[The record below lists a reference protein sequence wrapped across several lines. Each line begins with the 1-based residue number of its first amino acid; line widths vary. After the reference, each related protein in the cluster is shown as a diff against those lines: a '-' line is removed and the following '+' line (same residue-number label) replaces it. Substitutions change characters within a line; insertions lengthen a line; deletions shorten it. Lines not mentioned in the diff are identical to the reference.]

1 MRSLEDV
8 KVRIKCLGCR
18 TNIYEAE
25 AIADSFRNE
34 GAIIAN
40 GDEFDVGVLVSCA
53 VTKTAEKKCR
63 QALRRMQRKSPQA
76 ITVLCG
82 CYVQGRPDE
91 DLLHLGADLYVGN
104 RLKAELTNI
113 VANMIKGR
121 IKKPLILKTDVLHDE
136 RWDSLRLSKV
146 SFHTRSFVKV
156 QDGCDSFCSYCIVPF
171 LRGRPI
177 SRDMQEV
184 IDEVERLVSQG
195 CKEVVLTGVHLGL
208 YGSACDFD
216 LGDLVK
222 SLAKIKGLKRL
233 RFGSIEP
240 LALDDKLLRLLAE
253 SEIFCRHLHIPL
265 QSGDDGILDLM
276 RRGYKAKDFAN
287 IIENVRCY
295 LGDDVHVSTDI
306 IVGFPGESERAFENT
321 LTLIDNLGI
330 GRVHVF
336 PFSPRKGTRAYTMPE
351 RLDKGE
357 LEVRMD
363 RAINL
368 GRKLLHRF
376 ARKWVGQSVEILVE
390 HCDGIRVKGLS
401 RHYLEVEAD
410 IDRRPKEPRGCLE
423 GQIVGL
429 ERQIYVTKAEHGI
442 LHGISSDT

>member
-1 MRSLEDV
+1 MRFL
-8 KVRIKCLGCR
+8 L
-18 TNIYEAE
+18 
-25 AIADSFRNE
+25 F
-34 GAIIAN
+34 
-40 GDEFDVGVLVSCA
+40 
-53 VTKTAEKKCR
+53 
-63 QALRRMQRKSPQA
+63 
-76 ITVLCG
+76 
-82 CYVQGRPDE
+82 
-91 DLLHLGADLYVGN
+91 LLHSA
-104 RLKAELTNI
+104 
-113 VANMIKGR
+113 
-121 IKKPLILKTDVLHDE
+121 
-136 RWDSLRLSKV
+136 
-146 SFHTRSFVKV
+146 
-156 QDGCDSFCSYCIVPF
+156 F

-208 YGSACDFD
+208 YGSGCDFD

-265 QSGDDGILDLM
+265 QSGDDGILGLM

-336 PFSPRKGTRAYTMPE
+336 PFSPRKGTKAYSMPE
-351 RLDKGE
+351 RLDKRE
-357 LEVRMD
+357 LESRMD

-368 GRKLLHRF
+368 GRKLLQRF
-376 ARKWVGQSVEILVE
+376 ARRWVGQSIEILVE
-390 HCDGIRVKGLS
+390 HCDGARVKGLS

-410 IDRRPKEPRGCLE
+410 IDRRSKEPRGCLE

-442 LHGISSDT
+442 LHGVSSET